1 MASSHIRSVQWQR
14 QNCPSRLA
22 RRFPPND
29 DMMAPPKVSLAV
41 RNRVK
46 FALVR
51 PSSVWEVVELG
62 SDLFLVLDRLSIS
75 WKTEVNSQFKVSS
88 TSPSLLSSSLLSLC
102 MLISKPLFSF
112 PDYISDLGLHLI
124 SLSDAK
130 ETVAS
135 MQEQLREMRAKLA
148 SLEREKESGS
158 SIPLSLSPRLPLVL
172 LSRIRD
178 SIED

>member
-46 FALVR
+46 FALALHI
-51 PSSVWEVVELG
+51 VENRG
-62 SDLFLVLDRLSIS
+62 EQPI
-75 WKTEVNSQFKVSS
+75 Q
-88 TSPSLLSSSLLSLC
+88 
-102 MLISKPLFSF
+102 
-112 PDYISDLGLHLI
+112 DYISDLGLHLI